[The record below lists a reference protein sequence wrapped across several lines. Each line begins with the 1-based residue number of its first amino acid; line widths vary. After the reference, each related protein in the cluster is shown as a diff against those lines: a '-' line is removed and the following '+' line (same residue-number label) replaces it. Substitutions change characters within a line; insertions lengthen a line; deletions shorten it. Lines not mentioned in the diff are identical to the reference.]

1 MACDLLSTPKFDRQ
15 AAASTSELGSPSP
28 AGGAPSQAA
37 ADGSTRVS
45 SVGRT
50 RKSSRFDKKKE
61 GWRGSVYQQPVL
73 KEGYLQKQSSGL
85 VLKQWLRRY
94 FELGGHYLKYY
105 ENKQTK
111 SDETAKGKIDVHEI
125 GEVVVAETGGVI
137 TIVLKEDGQKIRLKG
152 PSDKAAA
159 AWAEAIQAAKG
170 ARPERRGSK
179 GKEASAIE
187 RAQEP
192 GEGEASA
199 SSAAGSDQASHEYEM
214 PMQLRGRKGTLKPP
228 VLKALESYLDSCG
241 EGEIYEGLQELDP
254 RRHRMLLEEE
264 IEWHKTH
271 RPNSTFYNPSWK
283 MRPGQT
289 KVYQSEHLRKIFVDI
304 VGQQLVPKLEKNEWK
319 EGMDTSKRM
328 GTAPMSINDLL
339 RQLERHV
346 GAHPYFFGGFV
357 RDMIVGVMANDID
370 LSLANTYDELQI
382 IMQWVDSKN
391 WLHSIDS
398 KRTLTL
404 EEAVKEGWKKAKH
417 PDYLNYVSERSR

>member
-1 MACDLLSTPKFDRQ
+1 M
-15 AAASTSELGSPSP
+15 
-28 AGGAPSQAA
+28 
-37 ADGSTRVS
+37 
-45 SVGRT
+45 
-50 RKSSRFDKKKE
+50 
-61 GWRGSVYQQPVL
+61 YQQPVL

-125 GEVVVAETGGVI
+125 GEVVVAETGGVL
-137 TIVLKEDGQKIRLKG
+137 TLVLKDGRKQMKIKLKA
-152 PSDKAAA
+152 PSDSVAAE
-159 AWAEAIQAAKG
+159 WAEAIRAAKD
-170 ARPERRGSK
+170 APAEKRSSK

-187 RAQEP
+187 RAQES

-199 SSAAGSDQASHEYEM
+199 SGAAGSGQASHDHDDHE
-214 PMQLRGRKGTLKPP
+214 PGQLQGRKGTLKAP

-289 KVYQSEHLRKIFVDI
+289 KVYQSEHLRMIFVEI
-304 VGQQLVPKLEKNEWK
+304 VGQQLVPLLEKNEWK
-319 EGMDTSKRM
+319 EGTDTGKRM

-357 RDMIVGVMANDID
+357 RDMIVAVMANDID

-398 KRTLTL
+398 KRTITL

-417 PDYLNYVSERSR
+417 PDYLNYVSVQKCQLRMPRLSHQPTDPHLVFCAAVSVLRINRERKTGRPERRRCSRVEGV

>member
-1 MACDLLSTPKFDRQ
+1 M
-15 AAASTSELGSPSP
+15 
-28 AGGAPSQAA
+28 
-37 ADGSTRVS
+37 
-45 SVGRT
+45 
-50 RKSSRFDKKKE
+50 
-61 GWRGSVYQQPVL
+61 YQQPVL

-125 GEVVVAETGGVI
+125 GEVVVAETGGVL
-137 TIVLKEDGQKIRLKG
+137 TLVLKDGGKQMKIKLKA
-152 PSDKAAA
+152 PSDSVAAE
-159 AWAEAIQAAKG
+159 WAEAIRAAKD
-170 ARPERRGSK
+170 APAEKRSSK

-187 RAQEP
+187 RAQES

-199 SSAAGSDQASHEYEM
+199 SGAAGSGSGQASHDPAPDDANDDDEYENGEYEEEDE
-214 PMQLRGRKGTLKPP
+214 PGQLQGRKGTLKAP
-228 VLKALESYLDSCG
+228 VLKALERYLDSCG

-289 KVYQSEHLRKIFVDI
+289 KVYQSEHLRMIFVEI
-304 VGQQLVPKLEKNEWK
+304 VGQQLVPLLEKNEWK
-319 EGMDTSKRM
+319 EGTDTGKRM

-339 RQLERHV
+339 RQLERNV

-357 RDMIVGVMANDID
+357 RDMIVAVMANDID

-398 KRTLTL
+398 KRTVTL

-417 PDYLNYVSERSR
+417 PDYLNYVSIRSRSRAISIRPAS